1 MDRRTLDLAL
11 PVTYAGLVAV
21 SRLWF
26 PGATVGIAVA
36 GAFVLAL
43 YWSAFRQ
50 KLPAQVP
57 PRHEAERPVE
67 DAPAPGR
74 RDDPPYGS
82 A

>member
-1 MDRRTLDLAL
+1 VDRRTLDVAL

-26 PGATVGIAVA
+26 PGATAGIALA
-36 GAFVLAL
+36 GAFVIAL

-50 KLPAQVP
+50 KLPAEVP
-57 PRHEAERPVE
+57 PRREDDDRVE

-74 RDDPPYGS
+74 PDDPPYGS